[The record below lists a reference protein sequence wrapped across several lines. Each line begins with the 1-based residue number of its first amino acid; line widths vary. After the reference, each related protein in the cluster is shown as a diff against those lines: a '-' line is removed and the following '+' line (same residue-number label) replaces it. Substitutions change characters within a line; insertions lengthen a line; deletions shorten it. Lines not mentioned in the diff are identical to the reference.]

1 MMTDW
6 KILSKKII
14 QNSSLQKKQNVKN
27 LPHFFLHKS
36 EKYLLGTTA
45 CKKVVQKAICKQSCE
60 IKTSGGGIST
70 TFLIK

>member
-1 MMTDW
+1 MTDW
-6 KILSKKII
+6 KIVSKKLSKTALCK
-14 QNSSLQKKQNVKN
+14 KKQNVKN

-60 IKTSGGGIST
+60 IKTSGGE
-70 TFLIK
+70 FQVPF